1 MLKHDTPEELLSL
14 VTSVLNKQYTA
25 QNAKTSFL
33 GKLYSQRN
41 DWRKYLSKLEDPGR
55 YYDEKTHSF
64 TKLATADT
72 LSKAVRIPTG
82 SANR

>member
-14 VTSVLNKQYTA
+14 VTTVLNIKYTG

-41 DWRKYLSKLEDPGR
+41 DWRKYLSKLKDPGR

-72 LSKAVRIPTG
+72 LSSALRIPTG
-82 SANR
+82 SAYR